1 MATIAVKQEFDNSH
15 EPAPGCSTACSPTD
29 DNVDTRPTVCFIKEE
44 THDEEEVQECLE
56 DPDFSPVKTG
66 MKVWPS
72 NRRQYGPARKATK
85 IKIENLDDGFE
96 GSELATN
103 ESSSQNLSKGPQMA
117 TVEQELGVGTTIGSG
132 AGTAS
137 VKQENNSCQEPTPGC
152 STAVSTIKNDDHDDD
167 DNVNDDSDQQRTGS
181 LCLELFTDEAQVEQE
196 AAERV
201 EDMELARVNS
211 GMIMW
216 VSNCIQYAP
225 AKAKKMATVAVKE
238 KDSSQ
243 EPTPGCSTACS
254 PINDDDDTQRTGLLS
269 LEIFEE
275 EAHDLQEAAGSS
287 EEVECSSAKS
297 EPVMCPPP
305 CSTSHQSNATQVAE
319 LDSNKAHSINQP
331 NNAHAKKPMLYRC
344 AHCNFE
350 TRQLQYLK
358 NHIAKH
364 PRNKLS
370 SCGLCSYRSTNF
382 SDLKRHLKLHSV
394 KKLTGCSKTAETH
407 LRSHKKQ
414 KRKEERFSASTLLKN
429 HLRRHTKEKA
439 FSCKFCTY
447 KCSQKRYLTQHLG
460 VHIKPF
466 SCEFCEY
473 KCARSIALKMHLSK
487 HTGEKPH
494 GCELCDYK
502 SATSTQLKS
511 HLRSHRGKNKNLYTC
526 EFCDIEFIQSRSLK
540 LHLRTHTGK
549 FNCKFCD
556 YSCTSEDL
564 LKDHLKIHKRKSLMC
579 ELCGAL
585 FENFYGLKVHILR
598 NHSGETPFCCE
609 ICDYKCT
616 ESKLLKDHHFR
627 KHTEIKPFSCQFC
640 SYKSNVLGNL
650 KRHVMTH
657 TGEKPFS
664 CKLCDAKFI
673 QSTALKAHLRTHTGE
688 KFYNCKL
695 CDYKCSQ
702 SNTLKSHLR
711 KHAEKSFNCSFCAFK
726 CSTHKKLEIHLSTH
740 KPKSLYSC
748 QFCDYESTFSSNF
761 KRHQII
767 HTGEKPF
774 FCELCDFKCN
784 LSSILKGHIR
794 THTGEK
800 PYSCNL
806 CHQKYSD
813 SRYLK
818 RHLRKHE
825 EKTL

>member
-1 MATIAVKQEFDNSH
+1 MQDKKMATIAVKQEFDNSH

-319 LDSNKAHSINQP
+319 LDSNKTHSINQP
-331 NNAHAKKPMLYRC
+331 NNSHAKKAMLYRC
-344 AHCNFE
+344 AHCSYE

-358 NHIAKH
+358 NHIAKKH
-364 PRNKLS
+364 AGEKLS
-370 SCGLCSYRSTNF
+370 KCVFCNYKSSNLV
-382 SDLKRHLKLHSV
+382 DLKRHLKMHSGEKLSSCKIRDYKTAQLFKLLKQV
-394 KKLTGCSKTAETH
+394 SYKATVTHQLQDMQNHVPKHAGKKLHICEFCDFKCTQSSRMKRHIRTHTGGKPFICE
-407 LRSHKKQ
+407 LCGKKYSSL
-414 KRKEERFSASTLLKN
+414 SALKN
-429 HLRRHTKEKA
+429 HIPIHA
-439 FSCKFCTY
+439 QYSCKICDY
-447 KCSQKRYLTQHLG
+447 KCSNPKNMEIHMR
-460 VHIKPF
+460 
-466 SCEFCEY
+466 
-473 KCARSIALKMHLSK
+473 K
-487 HTGEKPH
+487 HTGEKPFN
-494 GCELCDYK
+494 CELCDYK
-502 SATSTQLKS
+502 CSYQRYLVEHLKKHRPTSNSYICEFCGHICPRLAKLRI
-511 HLRSHRGKNKNLYTC
+511 HLRSH
-526 EFCDIEFIQSRSLK
+526 
-540 LHLRTHTGK
+540 TH
-549 FNCKFCD
+549 
-556 YSCTSEDL
+556 
-564 LKDHLKIHKRKSLMC
+564 
-579 ELCGAL
+579 
-585 FENFYGLKVHILR
+585 
-598 NHSGETPFCCE
+598 
-609 ICDYKCT
+609 
-616 ESKLLKDHHFR
+616 
-627 KHTEIKPFSCQFC
+627 
-640 SYKSNVLGNL
+640 
-650 KRHVMTH
+650 
-657 TGEKPFS
+657 EKPFS
-664 CKLCDAKFI
+664 CKLCDFNCKD
-673 QSTALKAHLRTHTGE
+673 SSALRNHLKVHSDSKPFSCELCDFKAFRFGHLKSHLRVHTGE
-688 KFYNCKL
+688 KPYSCKL
-695 CDYKCSQ
+695 CDYKFNRS
-702 SNTLKSHLR
+702 SHL
-711 KHAEKSFNCSFCAFK
+711 
-726 CSTHKKLEIHLSTH
+726 THHM
-740 KPKSLYSC
+740 
-748 QFCDYESTFSSNF
+748 
-761 KRHQII
+761 
-767 HTGEKPF
+767 
-774 FCELCDFKCN
+774 
-784 LSSILKGHIR
+784 R

-800 PYSCNL
+800 PYSCKL
-806 CHQKYSD
+806 CDFRCAQIGSIQYHF
-813 SRYLK
+813 
-818 RHLRKHE
+818 RKHHE
-825 EKTL
+825 DEDYSKLYDYKPDTN

>member
-1 MATIAVKQEFDNSH
+1 MQDKKMATIAVKQEFDNSH

-275 EAHDLQEAAGSS
+275 EAHDLQETAGSS
-287 EEVECSSAKS
+287 EEVDCSSVKS
-297 EPVMCPPP
+297 EPVMCPPQ

-319 LDSNKAHSINQP
+319 LDSIKTHSNNQP

-364 PRNKLS
+364 AGEKLS
-370 SCGLCSYRSTNF
+370 SCVFCDYKSSNLVDLKRHIKMHSGEKLSSCELRDYKTAQSAKLVKHLQMHSVVKHPMLYRCAHCSYETGQLQHLENHITKHEGEEFFSCSFCDNKTSSL
-382 SDLKRHLKLHSV
+382 SDLKRHIKTHTV
-394 KKLTGCSKTAETH
+394 EKLT
-407 LRSHKKQ
+407 
-414 KRKEERFSASTLLKN
+414 
-429 HLRRHTKEKA
+429 
-439 FSCKFCTY
+439 SCKFFGYRTEP
-447 KCSQKRYLTQHLG
+447 T
-460 VHIKPF
+460 
-466 SCEFCEY
+466 
-473 KCARSIALKMHLSK
+473 
-487 HTGEKPH
+487 
-494 GCELCDYK
+494 
-502 SATSTQLKS
+502 
-511 HLRSHRGKNKNLYTC
+511 
-526 EFCDIEFIQSRSLK
+526 EFIQHVIHAQK
-540 LHLRTHTGK
+540 PHTVVI
-549 FNCKFCD
+549 FVTIN
-556 YSCTSEDL
+556 
-564 LKDHLKIHKRKSLMC
+564 
-579 ELCGAL
+579 AV
-585 FENFYGLKVHILR
+585 N
-598 NHSGETPFCCE
+598 
-609 ICDYKCT
+609 
-616 ESKLLKDHHFR
+616 
-627 KHTEIKPFSCQFC
+627 
-640 SYKSNVLGNL
+640 
-650 KRHVMTH
+650 
-657 TGEKPFS
+657 
-664 CKLCDAKFI
+664 
-673 QSTALKAHLRTHTGE
+673 
-688 KFYNCKL
+688 
-695 CDYKCSQ
+695 
-702 SNTLKSHLR
+702 
-711 KHAEKSFNCSFCAFK
+711 
-726 CSTHKKLEIHLSTH
+726 
-740 KPKSLYSC
+740 
-748 QFCDYESTFSSNF
+748 
-761 KRHQII
+761 
-767 HTGEKPF
+767 
-774 FCELCDFKCN
+774 
-784 LSSILKGHIR
+784 
-794 THTGEK
+794 
-800 PYSCNL
+800 
-806 CHQKYSD
+806 
-813 SRYLK
+813 
-818 RHLRKHE
+818 
-825 EKTL
+825 